1 MFSVRGRCSTTV
13 PEVPQ
18 SAHAEPKSI
27 TAVPNRRVSP
37 QCLEVCIAQPQ
48 SLIHDWLT
56 AEFLPN
62 PTRKSPCMQRLTA
75 EHPAAPKLG
84 VSRFAQPEIFQ
95 RFPAVHQSLTAVPN
109 FVLSRECVTPERD
122 HQKSPLPTS
131 HPSTPTLG
139 LGLELHLLC
148 LQLITRLLE
157 VVDDA
162 SQTQEGKGGDVRGR

>member
-1 MFSVRGRCSTTV
+1 MPPSLHCPT
-13 PEVPQ
+13 PESSSQ
-18 SAHAEPKSI
+18 LA
-27 TAVPNRRVSP
+27 NRRIS
-37 QCLEVCIAQPQ
+37 
-48 SLIHDWLT
+48 
-56 AEFLPN
+56 AESN
-62 PTRKSPCMQRLTA
+62 PKVAL
-75 EHPAAPKLG
+75 HAAPYRRTSCSAQTLEYRG
-84 VSRFAQPEIFQ
+84 FAQPEIFQ

-122 HQKSPLPTS
+122 HEKSTLPTS

-148 LQLITRLLE
+148 LQFITRLLE